1 MGTTNLNNELKTII
15 RQDNSQK
22 LSDIIEKNNIP
33 LNVKIGD
40 HKRTLIILSIL
51 FNSPNCLK
59 LLINKGND
67 INIPDSQDQSTPFF
81 LASKFNYLELI
92 KILLNNKNCN
102 VNSLNNIG
110 LNALDIAIIRGN
122 YEVCL
127 YLIENTNLKIEKNL
141 ESYKILNHYLEC
153 PLFNLDL
160 FYQNLIN
167 KIPIDEISNFSPP
180 KKRKHQFDNKVPDP
194 NESWNDFFKRMI
206 KFELYQP
213 PLIDKDKVCVTNSLY
228 MKMQSKLIESEY
240 DIKIDLDKTNNC
252 NNNNLINDSY
262 NRKDYNFDNELIMK
276 KNIDDNMEMKSFR
289 SYNDNDNLLFRKNKK
304 NIINKEILNLKINKS

>member
-1 MGTTNLNNELKTII
+1 MGNLNNELKTTI

-22 LSDIIEKNNIP
+22 LSEIIEKNNIP
-33 LNVKIGD
+33 LNIKIGD
-40 HKRTLIILSIL
+40 HKRTLIILSVL

-59 LLINKGND
+59 FLINKGND
-67 INIPDSQDQSTPFF
+67 INIPDTQDQSTPLF

-102 VNSLNNIG
+102 INSLNNIG

-127 YLIENTNLKIEKNL
+127 YLIENTTLKIEKNL
-141 ESYKILNHYLEC
+141 ESYKILNQQLES

-160 FYQNLIN
+160 FYQSLIN
-167 KIPIDEISNFSPP
+167 KIPIDKIKNFSLP
-180 KKRKHQFDNKVPDP
+180 KKRQHQFDNKVPDP
-194 NESWNDFFKRMI
+194 NESWKDFLKRMI

-213 PLIDKDKVCVTNSLY
+213 PLIEKEKIGFTNSLY

-240 DIKIDLDKTNNC
+240 DVKIDLDKTNNY
-252 NNNNLINDSY
+252 NNNNSISDLHNSNDFIS
-262 NRKDYNFDNELIMK
+262 NNGLLK
-276 KNIDDNMEMKSFR
+276 KNNDNILDFKSFR
-289 SYNDNDNLLFRKNKK
+289 SDNDNDNLLFKKNDLNNNETTTFKKNK
-304 NIINKEILNLKINKS
+304 S